1 MGSGTSSSTS
11 PRGFRYEW
19 TSPHGLHW
27 TRRISSS
34 YFEMTTCVVSPLHLG
49 QYAST
54 SEPTSSTSSSN
65 MKSMYRLESPLNSP
79 SNTEDSELQQNA
91 TAGAAGRERN
101 RAKKQI
107 QRLAIKC

>member
-1 MGSGTSSSTS
+1 MARLRAATGSGTSSSAS
-11 PRGFRYEW
+11 PLGFRNEW
-19 TSPHGLHW
+19 TSPQGLHC

-34 YFEMTTCVVSPLHLG
+34 YLEMTTCVVSPLHLG

-79 SNTEDSELQQNA
+79 SNTGDSELQQNA
-91 TAGAAGRERN
+91 ATLPTWWGE
-101 RAKKQI
+101 
-107 QRLAIKC
+107 IKLSG